1 MLEDMAMYLGLEPHD
16 TEPIE
21 KRVREE
27 SINPDAENSSLYK
40 QMLEVAWQDGE
51 VDANEQAMLDSLA
64 SMLGLDS
71 ARDVQLD
78 WVCDRLDDRLKA
90 YCSAMEAAWE
100 DGEVTDDEENMLDS
114 MRNSLAITEEE
125 HKTILGV
132 VRAKLN

>member
-1 MLEDMAMYLGLEPHD
+1 
-16 TEPIE
+16 
-21 KRVREE
+21 
-27 SINPDAENSSLYK
+27 
-40 QMLEVAWQDGE
+40 MLEVAWQDGE

-64 SMLGLDS
+64 GMLGLDS

-90 YCSAMEAAWE
+90 YCSAMEAAWQ
-100 DGEVTDDEENMLDS
+100 DGRVSDDEENMLGS
-114 MRNSLAITEEE
+114 MRNSLTITDEE